1 MNCSKRIVASAMV
14 AGSALISTAVLA
26 DVPVGTDV
34 LREWNLVVL
43 GDLVSSSEV
52 EGRTFVG
59 GNLSG
64 TSSNYN
70 IMPSDTSS
78 TGQPGLIVVGN
89 VTGGHK
95 NLNNGSGAIVGGDV
109 ESGFNLNGLQTV
121 QVGGTLSNTNINS
134 NVVTSDITASDP
146 SFLLDLQ
153 QDASLIE
160 SSMLNLSQDLKGLS
174 PNSTA
179 QFAGNRGTFDAA
191 PDADGLA
198 VFSISSADLD
208 SIGEIDFRLNGADTV
223 VVNVSGAS
231 ALLNDNFLGGTQEF
245 GENVIW
251 NFHEADS
258 LDFTTAFGG
267 SVLAP
272 KASATT
278 ANYIEGSAVF
288 ASLTQN
294 GEMHVGTYGGTYSP
308 PSTPPSSSG
317 GSTSSS
323 GGTPV
328 PEPGMFGLFGAAL
341 AGVFLMRR
349 RQRKKAA

>member
-1 MNCSKRIVASAMV
+1 MIRSKFLVASALV
-14 AGSALISTAVLA
+14 AGAAVFSTSAFAKVQ
-26 DVPVGTDV
+26 VGTDA

-43 GDLVSSSEV
+43 GDLTSSSEV

-64 TSSNYN
+64 NSSNYN
-70 IMPSDTSS
+70 IMPDDSS
-78 TGQPGLIVVGN
+78 PSGQPGLIVVGN

-95 NLNNGSGAIVGGDV
+95 NLNNGSGAIVGGNV
-109 ESGFNLNGLQTV
+109 ESGFNLNGQQTV
-121 QVGGTLSNTNINS
+121 QVGGSLSNTNINDNTVS
-134 NVVTSDITASDP
+134 SGLATSDPA
-146 SFLLDLQ
+146 FMQNLQ

-160 SSMLNLSQDLKGLS
+160 SSMLNLSHDLQTLS

-179 QFAGNRGTFDAA
+179 TFAGNRGVFDAA

-198 VFSISSADLD
+198 VFSIDAADLAA
-208 SIGEIDFRLNGADTV
+208 IGEIDFQLNGAETAI
-223 VVNVSGAS
+223 VNVTGSS
-231 ALLNDNFLGGTQEF
+231 VVLNDNFLGGTQEL

-251 NFHEADS
+251 NFPEAES

-272 KASATT
+272 KAKATT

-288 ASLTQN
+288 GSLTQN
-294 GEMHVGTYGGTYSP
+294 GEMHVGTYKGGY
-308 PSTPPSSSG
+308 TPPRDPETPGSSG
-317 GSTSSS
+317 GSSTSS

-328 PEPGMFGLFGAAL
+328 PEPGLLGLFGIAL
-341 AGVFLMRR
+341 AGLFFLRR
-349 RQRKKAA
+349 RRGAA

>member
-1 MNCSKRIVASAMV
+1 MIRNKCLAT
-14 AGSALISTAVLA
+14 SALIAGAVMCSTAALA

-43 GDLVSSSEV
+43 GDLTSSSEV

-64 TSSNYN
+64 NSSNYN
-70 IMPSDTSS
+70 IMPDEASPN
-78 TGQPGLIVVGN
+78 GQPGLIVVGN

-95 NLNNGSGAIVGGDV
+95 NLNNGSGAIVGGNV
-109 ESGFNLNGLQTV
+109 ESGFNLNGQQTV

-134 NVVTSDITASDP
+134 NVVTSGIGASDP
-146 SFLLDLQ
+146 GFVQNLK
-153 QDASLIE
+153 QDASLLE

-174 PNSTA
+174 GNSTM
-179 QFAGNRGTFDAA
+179 QISGNRGIFNAT

-198 VFSISSADLD
+198 VFTIDAADLAA
-208 SIGEIDFRLNGADTV
+208 IGEIDFKRNGAETV
-223 VVNVSGAS
+223 VVNVTGSS
-231 ALLNDNFLGGTQEF
+231 AVLNDNFLGGTQEL

-251 NFHEADS
+251 NFPDATDLE
-258 LDFTTAFGG
+258 FTTAFGG

-272 KASATT
+272 KAKAKT

-288 ASLTQN
+288 GSLTQN
-294 GEMHVGTYGGTYSP
+294 GEMHVGTYKGGY
-308 PSTPPSSSG
+308 TPPSNPGTPPG
-317 GSTSSS
+317 GSSSSS

-328 PEPGMFGLFGAAL
+328 PEPGVLGLFGAAL
-341 AGVFLMRR
+341 AGLFFMRR
-349 RQRKKAA
+349 RRRQKA